1 MSLFSALPSAGFP
14 YLVKCKVTDVLPALG
29 FLDSSA
35 GLGFVY
41 IWREVLSETSN
52 KQGLLMRLDK
62 EM

>member
-1 MSLFSALPSAGFP
+1 MSLFSTLPSAGFP
-14 YLVKCKVTDVLPALG
+14 YLVKCTVTDVLPALG
-29 FLDSSA
+29 FLDSFA